1 MFCFAYLNCFQISF
15 WCSSLAHSFKHQ
27 SISTP
32 NSSLIV
38 HFTVLAVYTH
48 SKLVFGL
55 FAFITIRIKDQHGIL
70 LHQITFGASISPSS
84 HFFLFRAHFSGWFL
98 YFSSLLVFPL
108 PLISFCFVLTFL
120 DDFFITAL
128 CWYFSLFPFSLSFT
142 HFSEW
147 FLCYRFVLVF
157 LSLPIFFVFYSL
169 FWMISLLRIS
179 TTREMK
185 G

>member
-1 MFCFAYLNCFQISF
+1 MEFATCYFSWCLYYFVVEKNGFSMIGRVFSPFFKQAIMNSPRVMCAQKVGQGQISF

-98 YFSSLLVFPL
+98 YYSSL
-108 PLISFCFVLTFL
+108 
-120 DDFFITAL
+120 
-128 CWYFSLFPFSLSFT
+128 
-142 HFSEW
+142 
-147 FLCYRFVLVF
+147 LVF
-157 LSLPIFFVFYSL
+157 LSLPVFFVFYSL
-169 FWMISLLRIS
+169 FWMISLL
-179 TTREMK
+179 
-185 G
+185 

>member
-1 MFCFAYLNCFQISF
+1 MRGRRGRLMMGAARTVNNPVP
-15 WCSSLAHSFKHQ
+15 LAFPNKLDAKSVSDALHSRTRLSQ

-84 HFFLFRAHFSGWFL
+84 HFFLFRAHFSG
-98 YFSSLLVFPL
+98 
-108 PLISFCFVLTFL
+108 
-120 DDFFITAL
+120 
-128 CWYFSLFPFSLSFT
+128 
-142 HFSEW
+142 
-147 FLCYRFVLVF
+147 
-157 LSLPIFFVFYSL
+157 
-169 FWMISLLRIS
+169 
-179 TTREMK
+179 
-185 G
+185 